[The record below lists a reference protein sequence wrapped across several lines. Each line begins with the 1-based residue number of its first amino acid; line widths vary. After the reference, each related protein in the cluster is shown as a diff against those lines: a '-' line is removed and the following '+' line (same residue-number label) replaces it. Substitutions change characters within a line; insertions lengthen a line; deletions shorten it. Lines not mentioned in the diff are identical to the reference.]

1 MLKERF
7 IAVNDLIKDGIIEI
21 IHRSPNGQVKVNLP
35 KMLWMQLT
43 GEDLL
48 RSAQGNMNRVFHR
61 DVECTVLLETNSHV
75 MICLNV

>member
-1 MLKERF
+1 MLKERY
-7 IAVNDLIKDGIIEI
+7 IAVNDLIKDGVIEI
-21 IHRSPNGQVKVNLP
+21 VHRSPNGQVKVNLP
-35 KMLWMQLT
+35 KMMWMQLT

-48 RSAQGNMNRVFHR
+48 RAAQGNMNRVFHR

>member
-7 IAVNDLIKDGIIEI
+7 LAVNDLIKHGVVEI
-21 IHRSPNGQVKVNLP
+21 VHQSPNGQVKVKLP
-35 KMLWMQLT
+35 KTMWMQLT

-48 RSAQGNMNRVFHR
+48 RAAQGNMNRVFHR
-61 DVECTVLLETNSHV
+61 DVECTILLETNSHV